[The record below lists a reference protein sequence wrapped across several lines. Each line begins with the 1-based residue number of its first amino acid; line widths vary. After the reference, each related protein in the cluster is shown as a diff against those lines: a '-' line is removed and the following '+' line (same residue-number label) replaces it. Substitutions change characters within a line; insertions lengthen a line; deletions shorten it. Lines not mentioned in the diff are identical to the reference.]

1 MSTVETLRVQMDN
14 LRLELQH
21 AQVENARLRDENA
34 SLRDEQPEKAAELD
48 ATLDATLK
56 AEQLKLENENLQTE
70 LQELRRDR
78 HESRE
83 REARTV
89 EEAQGQIAEL
99 EHRARESETS
109 RTTELEK
116 DVERLTVRCEE
127 LENHLSREAER
138 AELER
143 YRTLEVERRKWEAR
157 EERLLEQLRR
167 VEGQVRSGISPI
179 CVQDQELSEEG
190 HSGGE
195 PEMGGGISTTS
206 LGEHASSPGGSATAS
221 PRPPP
226 KSVRFTSVDQPEQ
239 ASPRGDESEQTYQ
252 SALSTALLAQ
262 QLPPIGKFSGE
273 SSLVDGETFEAWRE
287 QFEMVASVSHWDPQT
302 KLVNLTTRLK
312 GQAYTFYRSCA
323 PHQRSSYDL
332 LVAELMKRFTPVRL
346 QSVQSSLFHE
356 RKQKTI
362 ESVDAYAQDL
372 RRLFHLAYPRA
383 QQGSQEAEDMGRSVL
398 ASQFVAGL
406 LPDIKL
412 KLAGV
417 EGSLDELLVKARFQ
431 EAKLRDLAGISS
443 MVVTKKPSV
452 PTSQHKGFVTNRA
465 SENQVRSK
473 PGVKCFHCQGTGHF
487 AKHCPLKGRAVP
499 EESRGRS
506 QWMANKE
513 RGARKVATIAVTS
526 GDQPVDEKMKRQR
539 IAELR
544 RQLQEAQVEEM
555 MAAVVAKMHVL
566 QPGEQQNIVP
576 LGPTLMAEV
585 KFEGRPVQALLDTG

>member
-1 MSTVETLRVQMDN
+1 MQIDN
-14 LRLELQH
+14 LRLELQR

-34 SLRDEQPEKAAELD
+34 SLRDERPEKAAELD

-70 LQELRRDR
+70 LQELRQDL

-83 REARTV
+83 QEARTV
-89 EEAQGQIAEL
+89 KEAQRRITEL
-99 EHRARESETS
+99 EHRARESETGQ
-109 RTTELEK
+109 TTELEK

-127 LENHLSREAER
+127 LENHLLREAER

-143 YRTLEVERRKWEAR
+143 YRTLEVERRKWEAG
-157 EERLLEQLRR
+157 LLEQLRQ
-167 VEGQVRSGISPI
+167 VEGQVRSGISP

-239 ASPRGDESEQTYQ
+239 ASPRGDEPEQTGIPYQ

-273 SSLVDGETFEAWRE
+273 SSLADGETFEAWHE

-302 KLVNLTTRLK
+302 KLVNLTTQLK

-356 RKQKTI
+356 RKQKAS

-412 KLAGV
+412 KLV
-417 EGSLDELLVKARFQ
+417 
-431 EAKLRDLAGISS
+431 
-443 MVVTKKPSV
+443 
-452 PTSQHKGFVTNRA
+452 
-465 SENQVRSK
+465 
-473 PGVKCFHCQGTGHF
+473 
-487 AKHCPLKGRAVP
+487 
-499 EESRGRS
+499 
-506 QWMANKE
+506 
-513 RGARKVATIAVTS
+513 
-526 GDQPVDEKMKRQR
+526 
-539 IAELR
+539 
-544 RQLQEAQVEEM
+544 
-555 MAAVVAKMHVL
+555 
-566 QPGEQQNIVP
+566 
-576 LGPTLMAEV
+576 
-585 KFEGRPVQALLDTG
+585 